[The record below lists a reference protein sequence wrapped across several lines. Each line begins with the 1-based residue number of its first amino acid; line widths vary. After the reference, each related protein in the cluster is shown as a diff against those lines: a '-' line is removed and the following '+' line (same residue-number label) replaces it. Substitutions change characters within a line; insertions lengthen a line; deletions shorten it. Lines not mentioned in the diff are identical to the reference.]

1 MYEIKRSG
9 GNESMKISAY
19 KLKKGG
25 VDPIYEIHLP
35 EPIDSM
41 SNYFLVRRRK

>member
-1 MYEIKRSG
+1 MEI
-9 GNESMKISAY
+9 ISY

-25 VDPIYEIHLP
+25 ENPVYEIHLP

-41 SNYFLVRRRK
+41 SEFYLVRRRK